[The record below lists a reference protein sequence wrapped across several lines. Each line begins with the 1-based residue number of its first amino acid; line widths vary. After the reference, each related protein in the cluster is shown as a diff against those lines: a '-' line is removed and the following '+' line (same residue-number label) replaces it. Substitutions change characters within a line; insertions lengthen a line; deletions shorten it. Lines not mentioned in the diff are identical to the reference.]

1 MKCIRKFRHLSL
13 FSGCAGMDL
22 GFRGDFNV
30 NANFI
35 SSPKKKNI
43 NNGFVHLEKTNFEC
57 VFAND
62 VKKESKLF
70 WDKNNLNKNNIFRH
84 ESIVN
89 LVKRHEKG
97 EKIFPNDIDIVT
109 GGFPCQDFS
118 ISGLRK
124 GFESHKS
131 HRNDYIIDN
140 KEETRGLL
148 YSWMKKVISIVKPK
162 IFVAENVKGLANLK
176 NIFETIKKDFTDINE
191 GYKVFAKELYA
202 PDFGIPQSRRRIFF
216 IGVSDKFIKENSI
229 NITAEDLY
237 PKPEFFKDLN
247 LFNQK
252 NIYPKS
258 EHCFFNLKEPED
270 ELYDESQK
278 HYSKAKFTKG
288 QGQAVVN
295 INGLA
300 PTIRSEHHGNI
311 EFRYLSKEH
320 GGKDLKERRLTVR
333 ECARIQTFP
342 DDMEFVFQSE
352 NGSLSASSG
361 YKLVGDAVPPLF
373 SYKIANKLESFLF
386 KYL

>member
-1 MKCIRKFRHLSL
+1 MKSMKTFRHLSL

-30 NANFI
+30 NANFV
-35 SSPKKKNI
+35 STCKKKNI
-43 NNGFVHLEKTNFEC
+43 NNGYVNLDKTNFEC

-70 WDKNNLNKNNIFRH
+70 WDKNNLNKNNIFIH

-89 LVKRHEKG
+89 LVKQHEKG
-97 EKIFPNDIDIVT
+97 EIVFPNNIDIVT

-131 HRNDYIIDN
+131 HRNDYIVDN
-140 KEETRGLL
+140 KKETRGLL
-148 YSWMKKVISIVKPK
+148 YSWMKKVISIVEPK
-162 IFVAENVKGLANLK
+162 IFVAENVKGLVNLK
-176 NIFETIKKDFTDINE
+176 NIFETIKKDFSDINE
-191 GYKVFAKELYA
+191 GYQVFAKELYA

-229 NITAEDLY
+229 QINEEDLF
-237 PKPEFFKDLN
+237 PEPEFFKDLN

-252 NIYPKS
+252 NLYPKA
-258 EHCFFNLKEPED
+258 EHCFLNLKEPEE

-288 QGQAVVN
+288 QGQTVVN
-295 INGLA
+295 KFGLA

-342 DDMEFVFQSE
+342 DEMEFVFQSD

-361 YKLVGDAVPPLF
+361 YKLVGDAVPPLL
-373 SYKIANKLESFLF
+373 SYKIAKKLEDFLF